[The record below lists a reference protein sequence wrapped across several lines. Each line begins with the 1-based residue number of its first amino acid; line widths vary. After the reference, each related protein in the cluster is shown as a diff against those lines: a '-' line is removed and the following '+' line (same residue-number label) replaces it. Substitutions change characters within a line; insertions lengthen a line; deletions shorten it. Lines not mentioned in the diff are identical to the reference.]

1 MSHRDSARHNG
12 SAGSAQDLRQVFR
25 WLLDGTGVGRLPL
38 RRDCGFTPRGLIITI
53 LLWIWSDERTLTQGF
68 QAACEVSRRVLRGG
82 VPQRISYQAFT
93 TLMVRWTDPLVWM
106 LKVVFRR
113 RMQTALKSHF
123 RIAGFCVLGVDGS
136 RLDLPRTRSNAEQF
150 APAAAAEGGSRRY
163 APRPSTQSR
172 GSRRKKGEGPQAW
185 LTALWHAGSGL
196 LWDWRIGP
204 ADTSERGHLT
214 SMLGELPTDSLL
226 TADAGFVGYET
237 WRAILDAG
245 HQFVIRVGGNVR
257 LLQHLG
263 YARESDGTIYLWP
276 DQEARRHR
284 PPLVLRL
291 VVVHDGR
298 QPWYL
303 VTSVRNARRLSAA
316 EVARVYRRRWGV
328 ELYFR
333 HFKQTLAR
341 RKLRSRTAAHV
352 RCEAHWTVVGLNAL
366 LLHALV
372 VLGRHQIPPQRLSVA
387 NALRACRHAMHWS
400 LAPGTS
406 GRTLEDRLSACVIDD
421 YRRANKSSR
430 AYPRKKY
437 EPAPSPPHI
446 QSATATQRNLAQ
458 ETKKTRAGLTA

>member
-25 WLLDGTGVGRLPL
+25 WLLAGTDVGRLPL
-38 RRDCGFTPRGLIITI
+38 RRDCGFTPRGLALTI
-53 LLWIWSDERTLTQGF
+53 LLWIWSDERTLTHGF
-68 QAACEVSRRVLRGG
+68 QAACEVARRVLRGG
-82 VPQRISYQAFT
+82 VPERISYQAFT
-93 TLMVRWTDPLVWM
+93 TLVVRWSDPLVLM
-106 LKVVFRR
+106 LKAVFRR

-123 RIAGFCVLGVDGS
+123 RVAGFCVLGADGS
-136 RLDLPRTRSNAEQF
+136 RLDLPRTRSNADQF
-150 APAAAAEGGSRRY
+150 SPAAASEGGSRRY
-163 APRPSTQSR
+163 APRPSAQSR
-172 GSRRKKGEGPQAW
+172 ASRRKKGEGPQLW
-185 LTALWHAGSGL
+185 LTALWHVGTGL
-196 LWDWRIGP
+196 LWDWRIGR
-204 ADTSERGHLT
+204 ADSSERGHLQ
-214 SMLGELPTDSLL
+214 SMLAELPADALL

-237 WRAILDAG
+237 WQAILDAG

-263 YARESDGTIYLWP
+263 YARESDGTVYLWP
-276 DQEARRHR
+276 DREARRHR

-303 VTSVRNARRLSAA
+303 VTSVHSARRLSAA
-316 EVARVYRRRWGV
+316 EVAHVYRRRWGV

-333 HFKQTLAR
+333 HFKQTLDR

-372 VLGRHQIPPQRLSVA
+372 VLDRHQIAPQRLSVA
-387 NALRACRHAMHWS
+387 SALRAYRHAMHWS
-400 LAPGTS
+400 LSPETC
-406 GRTLEDRLSACVIDD
+406 GRTLEDRLPGCVIDD
-421 YRRANKSSR
+421 YRRVNKSSR

-437 EPAPSPPHI
+437 EPAPSTPHI
-446 QSATATQRNLAQ
+446 HTATINQRELAQ
-458 ETKKTRAGLTA
+458 QAKKTRTGLTA